1 MISSSHASTKK
12 EVSKIHKNDI
22 QFLVIYDHYQEN
34 QFNINI
40 SIVNILWLFLRD
52 RTLTFEAQ
60 NGIRFAMYTKLSL
73 NLQSSS
79 LNFQKL
85 RLQDYSTIST
95 FKNKFK

>member
-40 SIVNILWLFLRD
+40 SIVNIY
-52 RTLTFEAQ
+52 
-60 NGIRFAMYTKLSL
+60 GCSL
-73 NLQSSS
+73 E
-79 LNFQKL
+79 
-85 RLQDYSTIST
+85 TGP
-95 FKNKFK
+95 